1 MDKDINNKKK
11 GQENNTKKQTTK
23 QKKRHQKKS
32 KETEGDIINSNV
44 SIKKFLVQESKK
56 DMNVPTPSSTKK
68 QSPLSATKPQPKRL
82 NMNNVEMH
90 AEKNANST
98 KLNPSEGQHMEESQD
113 DSNSSWDEMDSEEE
127 ETTKATKSQVVL
139 SPELLLLKDI
149 LWSKLKSDL
158 DTSIE
163 TKLGPLQTSI
173 NNINSLLNSDTSSR
187 STNKNI
193 KELERS
199 NENLWIQCDRIQK
212 ENSALKFRVRKLEC
226 SMKENNLIFT
236 GLIEGPWEKSAT
248 TYDKVCHAISS
259 VMSGNN
265 KERSK
270 KARI

>member
-23 QKKRHQKKS
+23 QKKKHQKKS
-32 KETEGDIINSNV
+32 KEMEGDIINSNV

-68 QSPLSATKPQPKRL
+68 QSPLSATKPQPKTL

-113 DSNSSWDEMDSEEE
+113 DSNSSWDEMDSEKE

-149 LWSKLKSDL
+149 L
-158 DTSIE
+158 
-163 TKLGPLQTSI
+163 
-173 NNINSLLNSDTSSR
+173 
-187 STNKNI
+187 
-193 KELERS
+193 
-199 NENLWIQCDRIQK
+199 
-212 ENSALKFRVRKLEC
+212 
-226 SMKENNLIFT
+226 
-236 GLIEGPWEKSAT
+236 
-248 TYDKVCHAISS
+248 
-259 VMSGNN
+259 
-265 KERSK
+265 
-270 KARI
+270 